1 MHSKLRLFEAPIW
14 ILAAIITFIL
24 SSLVFEQSKF
34 AALVGVSLGTLLLG
48 MAIRLAMHNVRM
60 FGAIVNQILST
71 RH

>member
-48 MAIRLAMHNVRM
+48 MAMHNVRM